1 MRNVSYRCIAGAILS
16 AAVLLSACSVK
27 AQLLASWQ
35 FNEPSWNG
43 TPGQVLDVTTNFNG
57 TAVGGANT
65 VYDTTFGQVGSFNGS
80 GQYVS
85 VGGSGSLAYNGA
97 RTIVA
102 WVDPTSSMGF
112 YGMPIVTGG
121 ATSAGDFFGLGGIG
135 GSDSAYGSGAAYHLY
150 VDSWYYGPS
159 PISTIAVTPNQWNFV
174 AITYSGGFFNSNS
187 LNFYVNGAAAGSTAY
202 QMYGYNTDTYTIGG
216 NIIGGTS
223 TAGSFDGLM
232 HDVSIYDTALTP
244 GQISALYD
252 STNPAATPE
261 PGAFALLIGVG
272 VSGAAVIRRKRNG

>member
-1 MRNVSYRCIAGAILS
+1 MRNVSYRLISGTIL
-16 AAVLLSACSVK
+16 AAASLLMACNAK
-27 AQLLASWQ
+27 AQLVASWQ
-35 FNEPSWNG
+35 LNQASWSG
-43 TPGQVLDVTTNFNG
+43 ATGEVLDVTGNHDG
-57 TAVGGANT
+57 TAVGGAQT

-102 WVDPTSSMGF
+102 WVDPTSNMGF

-121 ATSAGDFFGLGGIG
+121 ATSAGDFFGLGGTG

-187 LNFYVNGAAAGSTAY
+187 LNYYVNGAAAGSTAY

-223 TAGSFDGLM
+223 TAGSFDGMM

-244 GQISALYD
+244 SQITALYN
-252 STNPAATPE
+252 STNTANTPE
-261 PGAFALLIGVG
+261 PGAFALLIGAA
-272 VSGAAVIRRKRNG
+272 VSGTAAIRRKRNC